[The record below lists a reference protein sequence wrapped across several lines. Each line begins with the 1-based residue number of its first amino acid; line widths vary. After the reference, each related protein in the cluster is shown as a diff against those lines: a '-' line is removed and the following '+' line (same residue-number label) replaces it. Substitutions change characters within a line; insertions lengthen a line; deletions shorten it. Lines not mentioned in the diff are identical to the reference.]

1 MQIVHEP
8 ALLDRQNLVE
18 CARDVESYAVHVVK
32 LSALGYL
39 FACEPTLVAAS
50 ELKLV
55 AILLDM
61 YRTHNRAELGQ
72 RYLTDATQLVVYLL
86 LLGLELLGIG
96 KVLPLAA
103 ATNAE
108 VLAHRLFAHF
118 ALLDESYHFCLA
130 VAVLLLAHLQVDNVA
145 RNGKRHE
152 HYHIVDVSQRLALGC
167 HSLNSY
173 VLEYRKRFLFS

>member
-1 MQIVHEP
+1 M
-8 ALLDRQNLVE
+8 
-18 CARDVESYAVHVVK
+18 ESYAVHVVK

-86 LLGLELLGIG
+86 LLGLKLLGFLRTCRSTTSPG
-96 KVLPLAA
+96 TANG
-103 ATNAE
+103 TNTT
-108 VLAHRLFAHF
+108 
-118 ALLDESYHFCLA
+118 
-130 VAVLLLAHLQVDNVA
+130 
-145 RNGKRHE
+145 
-152 HYHIVDVSQRLALGC
+152 I
-167 HSLNSY
+167 SLT
-173 VLEYRKRFLFS
+173 